1 MLVFRAGGH
10 LGKTMIIKWDEFK
23 GENPTQT
30 NNKCQR
36 LKEDGKEEQLNLTK
50 DGKGGYMKTQ
60 RGAGVDG

>member
-10 LGKTMIIKWDEFK
+10 LGKTMIIKWDEFR

-36 LKEDGKEEQLNLTK
+36 KMAKRNS
-50 DGKGGYMKTQ
+50 
-60 RGAGVDG
+60 